1 MRLSAYLVVPGA
13 TSAVLAAT
21 TFPPPPLGQGFQ
33 PPSDLLAN
41 VDFLQALSSLNASL
55 TSVTQTG
62 ECKFGQIGA
71 NTTSYSIGLFDTK
84 SILLDF
90 EHSSSTLAAPGTSQ
104 VDHNSIY
111 RIGSVSKLL
120 TAYLFLI
127 EAGEDVWDHQVTD
140 VVPELE
146 AAAQSCNAQTDA
158 VDCVDWTNV
167 TLGALASHMAGIAR
181 EFSQSGELIN
191 NNLTSAQLVASG
203 FPPLNSSDAP
213 QCATNATDPCSREEY
228 FQGVTQLHPVFSPFG
243 SPSYSN
249 VAYQILGY
257 ALENITGESFELMF
271 QRDLVGRLGLNG
283 TSYSEPVN
291 STEAVIPFSIS
302 GSAWS
307 YEVGDETPAGGIY
320 STLADLMRIGQS
332 MLNNEVLSPSTT
344 RSWMKPVAHTA
355 SLQMSVGKPWEII
368 RTSVDGRV
376 VDLYT
381 KSGDVG
387 AYSSMLVIIPD
398 YNAGFANLAA
408 GGDASQ
414 VSAVTADLIIDAFLP
429 ALEQAAREQA
439 MAKLAGSYR
448 SFDLNSSIE
457 LSIDAGKPGLGIKS
471 FISNGSDVI
480 EVDSDIRL
488 YPTGLNAQ
496 VNSTTSKASY
506 RAVFPQLTSTGTGVV
521 SQALNNATWL
531 GFDSITYNEIGI
543 DEFLFTLDADGSAT
557 SISPRAW
564 ESELY
569 REE

>member
-1 MRLSAYLVVPGA
+1 MRLSAYLVIPGV

-21 TFPPPPLGQGFQ
+21 AFPPPLGQGFQ

-41 VDFLQALSSLNASL
+41 VDFSQALSSLNASL
-55 TSVTQTG
+55 ASATQTG
-62 ECKFGQIGA
+62 ECKFGQLGA

-90 EHSSSTLAAPGTSQ
+90 EHSSSTLAAPGTTQ

-127 EAGEDVWDHQVTD
+127 EAGEDVWDHKVTD

-158 VDCVDWTNV
+158 VDCSPKQD
-167 TLGALASHMAGIAR
+167 
-181 EFSQSGELIN
+181 ELTN
-191 NNLTSAQLVASG
+191 NNFTSAQLVASG

-213 QCATNATDPCSREEY
+213 QCATNATDPALEK
-228 FQGVTQLHPVFSPFG
+228 GLTQRHPVFSPFG

-249 VAYQILGY
+249 AAYQILGY

-271 QRDLVGRLGLNG
+271 RRDLVGRLGLNG

-307 YEVGDETPAGGIY
+307 YEAGDETPGSGIY

-344 RSWMKPVAHTA
+344 RSWVKPVAHTA

-387 AYSSMLVIIPD
+387 AYSSVLVIIPD
-398 YNAGFANLAA
+398 YNAGFATLAA
-408 GGDASQ
+408 GGDAIQ

-429 ALEQAAREQA
+429 ALEQAAENKPWRNW
-439 MAKLAGSYR
+439 LAAT
-448 SFDLNSSIE
+448 DL
-457 LSIDAGKPGLGIKS
+457 
-471 FISNGSDVI
+471 
-480 EVDSDIRL
+480 DSDIRL

-521 SQALNNATWL
+521 SQAWNNATWL
-531 GFDSITYNEIGI
+531 GFDSTTYNEIGI